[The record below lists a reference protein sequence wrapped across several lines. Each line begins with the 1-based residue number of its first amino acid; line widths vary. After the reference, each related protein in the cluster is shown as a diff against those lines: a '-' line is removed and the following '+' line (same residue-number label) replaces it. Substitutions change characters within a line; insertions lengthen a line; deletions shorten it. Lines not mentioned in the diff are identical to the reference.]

1 VSQQEHVSFRRGFV
15 TADFLTNEYRISG
28 EVSIR
33 LRPLSDSLN
42 DVTTDYLEI
51 ENIYVSPIQQPADIK
66 AHYQYGSLSKENI
79 VMVIL
84 ARLEDGLSRSS
95 SYGDYVGHIVH
106 DVFLTVPSFEVRGS
120 LATRGKIG
128 LRDYMAMQAERF
140 IPIAEATATVSL
152 APNIRFQG
160 GMLLV
165 NKSHIGIICM
175 SGEE

>member
-1 VSQQEHVSFRRGFV
+1 VSQQEHASFRRGFV

-28 EVSIR
+28 EVSVR
-33 LRPLSDSLN
+33 LRPLADSIN
-42 DVTTDYLEI
+42 DATTDYLEI
-51 ENIYVSPIQQPADIK
+51 ENVYVSPIQQPADIK
-66 AHYQYGSLSKENI
+66 ANYQYGSLSKENV

-128 LRDYMAMQAERF
+128 LRDYMAMQAGRF
-140 IPIAEATATVSL
+140 IPVAEATATVSL

-160 GMLLV
+160 GMILV
-165 NKSHIGIICM
+165 NRSHIGIICM